1 MPIYSCRQFKI
12 LLRGGFFFSYAELT
26 HRRFMIPSV
35 TELKLNS
42 FFRKDPFNAVRAL
55 SRTWF
60 WSLSFD
66 QRPLAGDT
74 EAVVTLSKYSS
85 GLTAEPTSG
94 TSTETLLVP
103 RSLIP
108 VIVRKGSLKASRL
121 FSVRTSPKSC
131 VEKKMDNRHA

>member
-1 MPIYSCRQFKI
+1 MF
-12 LLRGGFFFSYAELT
+12 FFFSYVELT

-42 FFRKDPFNAVRAL
+42 LFRKDLLNTVRAV

-74 EAVVTLSKYSS
+74 EAVVTLSKYPS
-85 GLTAEPTSG
+85 GLTAEPRSA
-94 TSTETLLVP
+94 TSTESLRVP
-103 RSLIP
+103 SSLIP
-108 VIVRKGSLKASRL
+108 VIVRKR
-121 FSVRTSPKSC
+121 
-131 VEKKMDNRHA
+131 